1 MSLIQSARMSGHDP
15 YAYLKDLL
23 TRLPTHKDS
32 RIEERLLFRWQ
43 PTASDL
49 IFSHGRHRRSTWVR
63 SALNECPRTTT
74 TERTNDSEIE

>member
-15 YAYLKDLL
+15 YADLKDLL
-23 TRLPTHKDS
+23 TRLPTHKAS

-49 IFSHGRHRRSTWVR
+49 IVSHGRHRRSTWVR
-63 SALNECPRTTT
+63 RTLNECPRTTA
-74 TERTNDSEIE
+74 TERTNDSEID